1 MTDILKSPAGLVF
14 LLMAGA
20 LVAGLFTGHVDPKDF
35 QVLAGMAFAFYF
47 VTPSTPG
54 GLGGAK

>member
-1 MTDILKSPAGLVF
+1 MNDILKSPAGLVF
-14 LLMAGA
+14 ILMAAALIGA
-20 LVAGLFTGHVDPKDF
+20 LFTDKITGDQF
-35 QVLAGMAFAFYF
+35 LTLAAMSFAFYF